1 MSETDSFIEEVSD
14 EVRRDKLFGFFKK
27 YLWVFIA
34 IVIFIVG
41 GAAVNE
47 YLKAKNETQAQA
59 VGEALLAAQS
69 ADDGGAFAAI
79 AADGGAAAVLA
90 LLDQAAVLA
99 FEGQP
104 GAAAAILDGI
114 ASDADVL
121 PLYRDLALLKSVMVN
136 GENMTAADLDSALSG
151 LTSIGAP
158 FRLLAIEQRA
168 IVNLRNGDTAAALS
182 DLSEIL
188 VDTNA
193 TQDLRNR
200 AQELTISL
208 GGEIVSPPTDG

>member
-34 IVIFIVG
+34 LVIFIVG

-47 YLKAKNETQAQA
+47 YLKAKKETDAQI
-59 VGEALLAAQS
+59 VGEALLAAQTA
-69 ADDGGAFAAI
+69 ADAGAFAAI
-79 AADGGAAAVLA
+79 AADGGAPAILA
-90 LLDQAAVLA
+90 KLDQAAVLA
-99 FEGQP
+99 FDGQA
-104 GAAAAILDGI
+104 GAAATILDGI
-114 ASDADVL
+114 SADAEVL
-121 PLYRDLALLKSVMVN
+121 PLYRDLALLKTVMVN
-136 GENMTAADLDSALSG
+136 GQNMSAADLDSAFAG
-151 LTSIGAP
+151 LTSEGAP

-168 IVNLRNGDTAAALS
+168 IVNLRNGDTAATLS
-182 DLSEIL
+182 DLGEIL
-188 VDTNA
+188 ADSNA

-208 GGEIVSPPTDG
+208 GGEIVTPQSGG

>member
-1 MSETDSFIEEVSD
+1 MSENDSFIEEVSD

-34 IVIFIVG
+34 LVIFIVG

-47 YLKAKNETQAQA
+47 YLKARNETKAQA
-59 VGEALLAAQS
+59 VGEALMAAQS
-69 ADDGGAFAAI
+69 TNDAGAFATI
-79 AADGGAAAVLA
+79 AADGRAAAVLA
-90 LLDQAAVLA
+90 KLDQAAVLA
-99 FEGQP
+99 FEGQA

-114 ASDADVL
+114 SADGDVL
-121 PLYRDLALLKSVMVN
+121 PLYRDLALLKTVMVN
-136 GENMTAADLDSALSG
+136 GENMSAADLDSAFAG
-151 LTSIGAP
+151 LTSVGAP

-168 IVNLRNGDTAAALS
+168 IVNIRNGDTAAALS
-182 DLSEIL
+182 DLNEIL
-188 VDTNA
+188 IDANS

-208 GGEIVSPPTDG
+208 GGEIVTPQSGG

>member
-14 EVRRDKLFGFFKK
+14 EIRRDKLFGFFKK
-27 YLWVFIA
+27 YLWVFVA
-34 IVIFIVG
+34 LVVFIVG

-47 YLKAKNETQAQA
+47 YLKSKSETEAQA
-59 VGEALLAAQS
+59 VGDALLAAQTS
-69 ADDGGAFAAI
+69 DDAGVFAEI
-79 AADGGAAAVLA
+79 AANGGEAAVLA
-90 LLDQAAVLA
+90 RLDQAAVLA
-99 FEGQP
+99 FEGQA
-104 GAAAAILDGI
+104 GAAATVLDEI
-114 ASDADVL
+114 SADGEVP

-136 GENMTAADLDSALSG
+136 GENMSAADLDSALSS
-151 LTSIGAP
+151 LTSAGAP

-168 IVNLRNGDTAAALS
+168 IVNLRNGNKAAALT

-188 VDTNA
+188 VDSNA

-208 GGEIVSPPTDG
+208 GGEITAPQSGG

>member
-1 MSETDSFIEEVSD
+1 LSENDSFIDEVSD

-47 YLKAKNETQAQA
+47 YLKAKKATEAQA
-59 VGEALLAAQS
+59 VGEALMAAQS
-69 ADDGGAFAAI
+69 ADDAGAFAAI
-79 AADGGAAAVLA
+79 AADGGSAAVLA
-90 LLDQAAVLA
+90 RLDQAAVLA
-99 FEGQP
+99 FEGQA
-104 GAAAAILDGI
+104 GAAATILDDI

-136 GENMTAADLDSALSG
+136 GKNMSAADLDSALAG
-151 LTSIGAP
+151 LTSTGAP

-168 IVNLRNGDTAAALS
+168 IVNLRNGDTEATLS

-188 VDTNA
+188 LDTNA

-208 GGEIVSPPTDG
+208 GGEIITPQSDG

>member
-1 MSETDSFIEEVSD
+1 LSENDSFIEEVSD

-47 YLKAKNETQAQA
+47 YLKARKETEAQA
-59 VGEALLAAQS
+59 VGEALLAAQ
-69 ADDGGAFAAI
+69 ATDDAGAFADI
-79 AADGGAAAVLA
+79 AANGGTTAILA
-90 LLDQAAVLA
+90 RLDQAAVLA
-99 FEGQP
+99 FEGQA
-104 GAAAAILDGI
+104 GAAATILDEI
-114 ASDADVL
+114 ASDGDVL

-136 GENMTAADLDSALSG
+136 GENMSAADLDSAFAG
-151 LTSIGAP
+151 LTSDGAP

-168 IVNLRNGDTAAALS
+168 IVNLRKGDTAAALS
-182 DLSEIL
+182 DLGEIL
-188 VDTNA
+188 LDASA
-193 TQDLRNR
+193 TQDLRTR

-208 GGEIVSPPTDG
+208 GGEIVSPQSGG

>member
-1 MSETDSFIEEVSD
+1 MSENDSFIDEVSD

-27 YLWVFIA
+27 YLWVFIS

-47 YLKAKNETQAQA
+47 YLKAKKETDAQA

-69 ADDGGAFAAI
+69 ADDAGAFAAI
-79 AADGGAAAVLA
+79 AADGGTAAVLA
-90 LLDQAAVLA
+90 RLDQAAVLA
-99 FEGQP
+99 FNGQA
-104 GAAAAILDGI
+104 GAAAVILDEI

-136 GENMTAADLDSALSG
+136 GAHMSAADLDSAFAG
-151 LTSIGAP
+151 LTSQGAP

-168 IVNLRNGDTAAALS
+168 IVNLRNGDTTATLA
-182 DLSEIL
+182 DLEEIL
-188 VDTNA
+188 TDTNA

-208 GGEIVSPPTDG
+208 GGEIVTPQSGG

>member
-1 MSETDSFIEEVSD
+1 LSENDSFISEVSD
-14 EVRRDKLFGFFKK
+14 EVRRDKLYGFFKK
-27 YLWVFIA
+27 YLWVFIS

-47 YLKAKNETQAQA
+47 YLKAKNETDAQA

-69 ADDGGAFAAI
+69 ANDAGAFAEI
-79 AADGGAAAVLA
+79 AASGVAAAVLA
-90 LLDQAAVLA
+90 KLDQAAVLSRD
-99 FEGQP
+99 GQA
-104 GAAAAILDGI
+104 GAAATILDKI
-114 ASDADVL
+114 AADGDVL

-136 GENMTAADLDSALSG
+136 GENMSAADLDSAFAG
-151 LTSIGAP
+151 LTSMDAP

-168 IVNLRNGDTAAALS
+168 IINLRNGDTAATLS
-182 DLSEIL
+182 DLREIL
-188 VDTNA
+188 IDINA

-208 GGEIVSPPTDG
+208 GGEIVTPQSGG

>member
-1 MSETDSFIEEVSD
+1 MSENDSFISEVSD
-14 EVRRDKLFGFFKK
+14 EVRRDKLYGFFKK
-27 YLWVFIA
+27 YLWVFIS

-47 YLKAKNETQAQA
+47 YLKAKNETDAQA

-69 ADDGGAFAAI
+69 ANDAGAFAEI
-79 AADGGAAAVLA
+79 AASGVAAAVLA
-90 LLDQAAVLA
+90 KLDQAAVLSRD
-99 FEGQP
+99 GQA
-104 GAAAAILDGI
+104 GAAATILDEI
-114 ASDADVL
+114 AADGDVL

-136 GENMTAADLDSALSG
+136 GENMSAADLDSAFAG
-151 LTSIGAP
+151 LTSMDAP

-168 IVNLRNGDTAAALS
+168 IINLRNGDTAATLS
-182 DLSEIL
+182 DLREIL
-188 VDTNA
+188 IDINA

-208 GGEIVSPPTDG
+208 GGEIVTPQSGG

>member
-34 IVIFIVG
+34 LVIFIVG

-47 YLKAKNETQAQA
+47 YLKAKKETDAQI
-59 VGEALLAAQS
+59 VGEALLAAQTA
-69 ADDGGAFAAI
+69 ADAEAFADI
-79 AADGGAAAVLA
+79 AADGGAPAILA
-90 LLDQAAVLA
+90 KLDQAAVLA
-99 FEGQP
+99 FDGQA
-104 GAAAAILDGI
+104 GAAATILDGI
-114 ASDADVL
+114 SADAEVL
-121 PLYRDLALLKSVMVN
+121 PLYRDLALLKTVMVN
-136 GENMTAADLDSALSG
+136 GQNMSAADLDSAFAG
-151 LTSIGAP
+151 LTSEGAP

-168 IVNLRNGDTAAALS
+168 IVNLRNGDTAATLS
-182 DLSEIL
+182 DLGEIL
-188 VDTNA
+188 ADSNA

-208 GGEIVSPPTDG
+208 GGEIVTPQSGG

>member
-104 GAAAAILDGI
+104 GAAAAILDEI
-114 ASDADVL
+114 ASGADVL

-168 IVNLRNGDTAAALS
+168 IVNLRNGDTTAALS

>member
-1 MSETDSFIEEVSD
+1 MSENDSFIDEVSE

-34 IVIFIVG
+34 IVVFIVG

-47 YLKAKNETQAQA
+47 YLKAKKEADAQA

-69 ADDGGAFAAI
+69 ANDAGAFGAIAEDGGS
-79 AADGGAAAVLA
+79 AAVLA
-90 LLDQAAVLA
+90 RLDQAAVLA
-99 FEGQP
+99 FEGQA
-104 GAAAAILDGI
+104 GAAATILDEI
-114 ASDADVL
+114 ATDSDVL
-121 PLYRDLALLKSVMVN
+121 PVYRDLALLKSVMIN
-136 GENMTAADLDSALSG
+136 GENMSAADLDSAFGG
-151 LTSIGAP
+151 LTAIGAP

-168 IVNLRNGDTAAALS
+168 IVNLRNGDKAAALT

-188 VDTNA
+188 IDSNA

-208 GGEIVSPPTDG
+208 GGEIVTPQSEG

>member
-1 MSETDSFIEEVSD
+1 MSENDSFIEEVSD

-47 YLKAKNETQAQA
+47 YLKARKETEAQA
-59 VGEALLAAQS
+59 VGEALLAAQ
-69 ADDGGAFAAI
+69 ATDDAGAFADI
-79 AADGGAAAVLA
+79 AANGGTTAILA
-90 LLDQAAVLA
+90 RLDQAAVLA
-99 FEGQP
+99 FEGQA
-104 GAAAAILDGI
+104 GAAATILDEI
-114 ASDADVL
+114 ASDGDVL

-136 GENMTAADLDSALSG
+136 GENMSAADLDSAFAG
-151 LTSIGAP
+151 LTSDGAP

-168 IVNLRNGDTAAALS
+168 IVNLRKGDTAAALS
-182 DLSEIL
+182 DLGEIL
-188 VDTNA
+188 LDASA
-193 TQDLRNR
+193 TQDLRTR

-208 GGEIVSPPTDG
+208 GGEIVSPQSGG

>member
-1 MSETDSFIEEVSD
+1 MSENDSFIDEVSD

-34 IVIFIVG
+34 LVIFIVG

-47 YLKAKNETQAQA
+47 YLKAKKEADAQA

-69 ADDGGAFAAI
+69 ADDAGAFADI
-79 AADGGAAAVLA
+79 AANGGTAAVLA
-90 LLDQAAVLA
+90 RLDQAAVLA
-99 FEGQP
+99 FEGQA
-104 GAAAAILDGI
+104 GAAATILDEI
-114 ASDADVL
+114 SSDADVL

-136 GENMTAADLDSALSG
+136 GENMSAADLDSAFAG
-151 LTSIGAP
+151 LTSTGAP

-208 GGEIVSPPTDG
+208 GGEIVTPQSGG

>member
-59 VGEALLAAQS
+59 VGEALLAAQT

-136 GENMTAADLDSALSG
+136 GENMSAPDLDSALSG

-188 VDTNA
+188 VDSNA

>member
-1 MSETDSFIEEVSD
+1 MSENDSFIDEVSG

-47 YLKAKNETQAQA
+47 YLKAKNETDAQA

-69 ADDGGAFAAI
+69 ANDAGAFAEI
-79 AADGGAAAVLA
+79 AASSGPAAVLA
-90 LLDQAAVLA
+90 KLDQAAVLTRDGEA
-99 FEGQP
+99 
-104 GAAAAILDGI
+104 GAAATILEEI
-114 ASDADVL
+114 ASDGDVL

-136 GENMTAADLDSALSG
+136 GENMSAADLDSAFAG

-168 IVNLRNGDTAAALS
+168 IINLRNGDIVAALS
-182 DLSEIL
+182 DLREIL
-188 VDTNA
+188 IDTNA

-200 AQELTISL
+200 AQELTLSL
-208 GGEIVSPPTDG
+208 GGEVVTPQSDG

>member
-27 YLWVFIA
+27 YLWVFA
-34 IVIFIVG
+34 ALVIFIVG

-47 YLKAKNETQAQA
+47 YLKNKKETEAQA

-69 ADDGGAFAAI
+69 ADDAGAFSEI
-79 AADGGAAAVLA
+79 AGSDSAAAVLA
-90 LLDQAAVLA
+90 KLDQAAVLA
-99 FEGQP
+99 FDGQV
-104 GAAAAILDGI
+104 GAAATILDDVS
-114 ASDADVL
+114 SDGDVL
-121 PLYRDLALLKSVMVN
+121 PLYRDLALLKSVMIN
-136 GENMTAADLDSALSG
+136 GQNMSADDLDSALSS
-151 LTSIGAP
+151 LTSVGAP

-182 DLSEIL
+182 DLSEIIS
-188 VDTNA
+188 DANA

-208 GGEIVSPPTDG
+208 GGEISSPQSAG

>member
-1 MSETDSFIEEVSD
+1 MSENDSFIDEVSE

-34 IVIFIVG
+34 IVVFIVG

-47 YLKAKNETQAQA
+47 YLKAKKEADAQA

-69 ADDGGAFAAI
+69 ANDAGAFGAIAEDGGS
-79 AADGGAAAVLA
+79 AAVLA
-90 LLDQAAVLA
+90 RLDQAAVLA
-99 FEGQP
+99 FEGQA
-104 GAAAAILDGI
+104 GAAATILDEI
-114 ASDADVL
+114 ATDSDVL
-121 PLYRDLALLKSVMVN
+121 PVYRDLALLKSVMIN
-136 GENMTAADLDSALSG
+136 GENMSAADLDSAFGG
-151 LTSIGAP
+151 LTAIGAP

-168 IVNLRNGDTAAALS
+168 IVNLRNGDTAAALT

-188 VDTNA
+188 IDSNA

-208 GGEIVSPPTDG
+208 GGEIVTPQSEG